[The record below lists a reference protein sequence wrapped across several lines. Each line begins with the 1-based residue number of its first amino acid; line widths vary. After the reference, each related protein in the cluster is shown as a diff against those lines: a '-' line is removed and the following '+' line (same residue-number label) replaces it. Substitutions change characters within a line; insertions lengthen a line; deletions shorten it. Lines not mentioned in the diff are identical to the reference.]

1 MSIASTNCVLC
12 TFGNVGLSAADELY
26 VICRCGGIFDLRK
39 SYPYAGLSV
48 SDMVEGCN
56 QECNDYFL
64 EKEWDVID
72 EKLTKIGDFGR
83 YGGGPRPRTE
93 GA

>member
-1 MSIASTNCVLC
+1 MTCEKC
-12 TFGNVGLSAADELY
+12 KFGQTV
-26 VICRCGGIFDLRK
+26 C
-39 SYPYAGLSV
+39 LSV